1 MDIWERSSGKRERD
15 SDFHTGCN
23 WKLSWTEASH
33 RASWVALSAGT
44 SGKVKAL
51 WPCRILE
58 HLFFMFTAPPPFFFF
73 SLMSVYEWGTQG
85 SGPRR
90 KCDWV
95 TGGKAQ
101 TICEGWGRPT
111 LLYQEDGFCHI
122 LVLTNL
128 DEKSKSISFFRDSV
142 SSAWTTVEVCKSRPP
157 SPEAF
162 VGWIFGKT
170 REPVIIHRMFSFKK
184 G

>member
-1 MDIWERSSGKRERD
+1 MQVEKLRHFDPAGFWNTYFSCLVS
-15 SDFHTGCN
+15 TG
-23 WKLSWTEASH
+23 
-33 RASWVALSAGT
+33 
-44 SGKVKAL
+44 
-51 WPCRILE
+51 
-58 HLFFMFTAPPPFFFF
+58 PPPLLFF
-73 SLMSVYEWGTQG
+73 SLMSGYDWGTQG

-101 TICEGWGRPT
+101 TFCEGWGRPT
-111 LLYQEDGFCHI
+111 LLDQEDGICHI

-128 DEKSKSISFFRDSV
+128 DEKSKSISFFKDSV

-162 VGWIFGKT
+162 VRWIFGKT
-170 REPVIIHRMFSFKK
+170 RETVIIHRMFSFKK
-184 G
+184 AKKNYRSVSLWKL